1 MDISFWTIKH
11 GVAFW
16 HADSADI
23 FWDTHGIYKY
33 AYRWTVPFDVI
44 FFFRLRNPTLDVTFF
59 MEVHSSE
66 NPRTKWGIVHCH
78 VCLMEVTVQGNS
90 TKQSGLQQMGVAF
103 TLWLCQNSYW
113 KWPIYSWFTITVK
126 MVIFH
131 GYISFQEGKRW
142 TIIYTYIYIYMYIYL
157 IYILYYISY
166 HIYI

>member
-1 MDISFWTIKH
+1 MWDMFWDKISHTTGDVQHEKWICHSERPKL

-23 FWDTHGIYKY
+23 FWDIHGIYKY

-44 FFFRLRNPTLDVTFF
+44 KHFFRLRNPKLDVTFF

-90 TKQSGLQQMGVAF
+90 TKQSGLQHMGVAF

-113 KWPIYSWFTITVK
+113 KWPISSWFT
-126 MVIFH
+126 
-131 GYISFQEGKRW
+131 
-142 TIIYTYIYIYMYIYL
+142 
-157 IYILYYISY
+157 YYCKNSDFP
-166 HIYI
+166 